1 MRKNAGDSAHYPT
14 LDKCSYIEH
23 NKNMKAGN
31 AAGRNTDHRGLEGRT
46 EAHVEAQI
54 EALNAHLVRML
65 EEARVTNAADDPYG
79 HARSA
84 QVDMA
89 MRLSKATAKLVF
101 ALSKLKAE
109 FHHNINVSKVPAVAH
124 KEHGA

>member
-1 MRKNAGDSAHYPT
+1 
-14 LDKCSYIEH
+14 
-23 NKNMKAGN
+23 MKTEN
-31 AAGRNTDHRGLEGRT
+31 AAGRNTDHRGLEDRT

-54 EALNAHLVRML
+54 GALNEHLMRML
-65 EEARVTNAADDPYG
+65 EESRGMNANDDPYG

-84 QVDMA
+84 QIDMA

-109 FHHNINVSKVPAVAH
+109 FHHNINVSKGPAAAR
-124 KEHGA
+124 EEPGR

>member
-1 MRKNAGDSAHYPT
+1 
-14 LDKCSYIEH
+14 
-23 NKNMKAGN
+23 MKDAN

-46 EAHVEAQI
+46 EYQVESQI
-54 EALNAHLVRML
+54 GALNTHLLYLL
-65 EEARVTNAADDPYG
+65 EEARGVDAANDPYG
-79 HARSA
+79 HARAA

-109 FHHNINVSKVPAVAH
+109 FHHNINVSKVPARNI
-124 KEHGA
+124 EERGA